1 MTVEDKKSTNSLF
14 RDVVRKMLKNKIA
27 VISFVVIILYFIIAA
42 LAKLGIVATS
52 FDSVYNDLAYEAPS
66 WFHWFGRDLF
76 GRDVLARAIH
86 GSYTALSIGFIAASI
101 AVPIGVTLGSLSGYF
116 GGIVDDLIV
125 WFYTTVDSIPYI
137 LLLIALSFVLG
148 QGTENMY
155 VAIGITSWVTL
166 CRLIRGEF
174 MKHKN
179 REYVVAA
186 EALGASHRRR
196 MFVHILPNV
205 FHIIL
210 IQYSLQFVYAIKME
224 VILSYLGLGV
234 EPGTPSWGL
243 MIDDAKQDLARG
255 IWWGMAA
262 ATLLMFGLVLSFNLF
277 NDALRGAIDPRL
289 KGRT

>member
-1 MTVEDKKSTNSLF
+1 MTVENKKSTNSLF

-27 VISFVVIILYFIIAA
+27 VISFVVISLYFVIAA

-76 GRDVLARAIH
+76 GRDVFARAIH
-86 GSYTALSIGFIAASI
+86 GSYTALSIGFIVASI

-125 WFYTTVDSIPYI
+125 WFYTTIDSIPYI

-255 IWWGMAA
+255 IWWSMAA

-289 KGRT
+289 RGRT